1 MADNHRLPFLIAFS
15 NVLVFLVIS
24 LVQVASRAPIYYV
37 VPQDIVGYDYRDFYY
52 ASVSIANGE
61 SPYSVSRYVTPPL
74 PALANMLLL
83 PFGFEFARNIFI
95 LLIPL
100 FVFGSYLVIY
110 LGLQGSNSDDRKWL
124 LLSGIFVIV
133 SSYPV
138 YFLLERGNIDAIV
151 LFCMCAGLVLLPK
164 RTWLG
169 SFLLAAASLF
179 KLYPMLIPVSL
190 LFARRWKPFFWI
202 CGWILGLVLLTIPYW
217 ADYLASS
224 YHRAYYFRLDE
235 NGSLVNTMMI
245 VLVLLQ
251 VQFTG
256 NLTNIFEQS
265 SSILTAIVYGITLV
279 IVLYSDY
286 RASASATQQE
296 RLSNMLLYFPL
307 MIAIPQLVYHYE
319 FVVLIPLLPV
329 LSFMWKDTLPLP
341 KKICLALMAVGIALS
356 QWQAIALYVLTGN
369 MLAQYIPGIG
379 LLFVI
384 IGVAIYKLLSLK
396 EAVINEAAGLKP
408 S

>member
-1 MADNHRLPFLIAFS
+1 
-15 NVLVFLVIS
+15 
-24 LVQVASRAPIYYV
+24 
-37 VPQDIVGYDYRDFYY
+37 
-52 ASVSIANGE
+52 
-61 SPYSVSRYVTPPL
+61 
-74 PALANMLLL
+74 
-83 PFGFEFARNIFI
+83 
-95 LLIPL
+95 
-100 FVFGSYLVIY
+100 
-110 LGLQGSNSDDRKWL
+110 
-124 LLSGIFVIV
+124 
-133 SSYPV
+133 
-138 YFLLERGNIDAIV
+138 
-151 LFCMCAGLVLLPK
+151 
-164 RTWLG
+164 
-169 SFLLAAASLF
+169 
-179 KLYPMLIPVSL
+179 
-190 LFARRWKPFFWI
+190 
-202 CGWILGLVLLTIPYW
+202 LGLVLLTIPYW